1 MKYYSTYV
9 TLHIIFAGMWL
20 IFFAADII
28 LKNQIENASKIDV
41 KKKLMSL
48 YLQFTNLFG
57 IVGSVGIAITG
68 IIMVL
73 LNPGWGFFDMSHSH
87 WLATKQ
93 ILFVIILLNTFLRII
108 PASKKLRNL
117 MTQDDNEATYNQ
129 YRSVVKINLIINVLV
144 ILNFVFAITHR
155 FYS

>member
-1 MKYYSTYV
+1 MKFYSTYV
-9 TLHIIFAGMWL
+9 TLHIVFAGMWL

-28 LKNQIENASKIDV
+28 LKRQIDNASQFDL
-41 KKKLMSL
+41 KKKLISL

-57 IVGSVGIAITG
+57 IVGSVGIALTG
-68 IIMVL
+68 IIIVI
-73 LNPGWGFFDMSHSH
+73 LNPGWGFFDMTHAH

-108 PASKKLRNL
+108 PAAKKLRIL
-117 MTQDDNEATYNQ
+117 MEQNDNEAIVNQ
-129 YRSVVKINLIINVLV
+129 FRGVAKINLLITVLV

>member
-1 MKYYSTYV
+1 MKFYSTYV
-9 TLHIIFAGMWL
+9 TLHIVFAGMWL

-28 LKNQIENASKIDV
+28 LKRQIDNASQFDL
-41 KKKLMSL
+41 KKKLISL

-57 IVGSVGIAITG
+57 IVGSVGIALTG
-68 IIMVL
+68 VIIVI
-73 LNPGWGFFDMSHSH
+73 LNPGWGFFDMTHAH

-108 PASKKLRNL
+108 PAAKKLRIL
-117 MTQDDNEATYNQ
+117 MEQNDNEAIVNQ
-129 YRSVVKINLIINVLV
+129 FRGVAKINLLITVLV

>member
-9 TLHIIFAGMWL
+9 TLHIVFAGMWL
-20 IFFAADII
+20 IFFAAEII
-28 LKNQIENASKIDV
+28 LKNQIENATKIDI
-41 KKKLMSL
+41 KNKLMSI

-73 LNPGWGFFDMSHSH
+73 LNPSWGFFDMSHAH

-108 PASKKLRNL
+108 PASKKLRGL
-117 MTQDDNEATYNQ
+117 MSQDDNDASYTQ
-129 YRSVVKINLIINVLV
+129 YRSVVKSNLIINVLV

>member
-1 MKYYSTYV
+1 V

-20 IFFAADII
+20 IFFAAEII
-28 LKNQIENASKIDV
+28 LKNQIENATKVDI
-41 KKKLMSL
+41 KNKLMSI

-57 IVGSVGIAITG
+57 IVGSVGIAVTG

-73 LNPGWGFFDMSHSH
+73 LNPSWGFFDMSQAH

-108 PASKKLRNL
+108 PASKKLRTL
-117 MTQDDNEATYNQ
+117 MSQDDNDATYVQ
-129 YRSVVKINLIINVLV
+129 YRSVVKLNLIINVLV

>member
-1 MKYYSTYV
+1 MKFYPTYI

-28 LKNQIENASKIDV
+28 LKKQIENSESSKV
-41 KKKLMSL
+41 KNKLISL

-68 IIMVL
+68 IILVI
-73 LNPGWGFFDMSHSH
+73 LNPGYGFFDMSHAH

-93 ILFVIILLNTFLRII
+93 ILFIIILLNTFLRII
-108 PASKKLRNL
+108 PASKKLRGFIEQNDDANISSQFNTIAKMNL
-117 MTQDDNEATYNQ
+117 
-129 YRSVVKINLIINVLV
+129 LISIIV

>member
-28 LKNQIENASKIDV
+28 LKNQIENAAKIDI
-41 KKKLMSL
+41 KNKFMSL

-73 LNPGWGFFDMSHSH
+73 LNPSWGFFDMSHAH

-117 MTQDDNEATYNQ
+117 IAQDDNEATYNQ
-129 YRSVVKINLIINVLV
+129 YRSVVKINLIINILV
-144 ILNFVFAITHR
+144 ILNFVFALTHR
-155 FYS
+155 FYT

>member
-1 MKYYSTYV
+1 MKFYQTYI
-9 TLHIIFAGMWL
+9 TLHIVFAGMWL

-28 LKNQIENASKIDV
+28 LKRQIESAKQPEV
-41 KKKLMSL
+41 KNKFISL

-57 IVGSVGIAITG
+57 IVGSVGIALTG
-68 IIMVL
+68 IILVV
-73 LNPGWGFFDMSHSH
+73 LNPGYGFFDMSHAH

-108 PASKKLRNL
+108 PASKKLRGFIEQNDAENISTQFGLIKKMNL
-117 MTQDDNEATYNQ
+117 
-129 YRSVVKINLIINVLV
+129 LINVIV
-144 ILNFVFAITHR
+144 ILNFVFALTHR

>member
-1 MKYYSTYV
+1 MKFYPTYV
-9 TLHIIFAGMWL
+9 TLHIVFAGMWL

-28 LKNQIENASKIDV
+28 LKKQIENAEKSEIKN
-41 KKKLMSL
+41 KLISL

-57 IVGSVGIAITG
+57 IVGSVGIAVTG
-68 IIMVL
+68 IILVL
-73 LNPGWGFFDMSHSH
+73 LNPGYGFFDMSHAH

-108 PASKKLRNL
+108 PASKKLRGFIEQNDTENISIQFGLIKKMNL
-117 MTQDDNEATYNQ
+117 
-129 YRSVVKINLIINVLV
+129 LINVIV
-144 ILNFVFAITHR
+144 VLNFVFALTHR